1 MKKEYTIFALAC
13 AGCEQESSIPE
24 DEVVWSIDVDTPG
37 DKTRVA
43 GYLLGRQIDA
53 YGGRVKK
60 TLSSSTCPECA
71 AIGVGNTGGD
81 IEALRERLVRNNLVP
96 EFDPNRWVHQFYRF
110 QDRLTGKPKSLV
122 RGRQAL
128 FY

>member
-1 MKKEYTIFALAC
+1 MKKECTIFALAC
-13 AGCEQESSIPE
+13 AGCEQEGSIPE
-24 DEVVWSIDVDTPG
+24 DEVVWSIYVDTPE
-37 DKTRVA
+37 DKRRVA

-71 AIGVGNTGGD
+71 AIGHNGGD
-81 IEALRERLVRNNLVP
+81 IEALRERLVRNNTVP

-110 QDRLTGKPKSLV
+110 QDRLSGKPKSIIK
-122 RGRQAL
+122 GRQAL